1 MPTFAMI
8 GRRARDIIARGLTGF
23 PSTVKT
29 VRDALLA
36 IGAGMIST
44 MAGISVVQ
52 KSGNDSSPTMKGYL
66 TVAAALSAWSS
77 GVVIVFPGTYAENI
91 TIPDGCRVWLFG
103 ATIGTGAGP
112 AATASGTAYVGGFGT
127 LSATAALSAAA
138 GKYFALG
145 SGIDISGTVTGV
157 YRVGRRWVLQS
168 SEAIATYIPAD
179 GSVISDVTAC
189 DTLCDGNTGD
199 VLTALTV
206 VAATQWCTERLTC
219 NITRQSRTSS
229 NIYQLP
235 VIKPASGVIYVDG
248 FSPTSV
254 SVGSDSSG
262 NDASHNWNIGVYN
275 DNTVIGSEY
284 NTYTTV
290 AQTVDLFYYPDYFEI
305 GAFVTV
311 DIGPGATDWGI
322 NFKVTTAAGT
332 PGTLT
337 FIPNICYR
345 EVRT

>member
-1 MPTFAMI
+1 MATKYGPITP
-8 GRRARDIIARGLTGF
+8 LT
-23 PSTVKT
+23 
-29 VRDALLA
+29 
-36 IGAGMIST
+36 
-44 MAGISVVQ
+44 
-52 KSGNDSSPTMKGYL
+52 
-66 TVAAALSAWSS
+66 AAAEIRTVGDGGKYATITLALAACSS
-77 GVVIVFPGTYAENI
+77 GDTVMVAPGTYAENV
-91 TIPDGCRVWLFG
+91 TVPDGVHIHAWGPVTL
-103 ATIGTGAGP
+103 GT
-112 AATASGTAYVGGFGT
+112 SGDHSIEIDAPVGGESASISGPITLEGT
-127 LSATAALSAAA
+127 NGSIDAAA
-138 GKYFALG
+138 GAYFSL
-145 SGIDISGTVTGV
+145 DPQVVISGSVTGV